1 MCLSEKGIIITICC
15 PWFQSEQDKSLLGS
29 AIKKAFHDSKK
40 VFITLFENRKWV
52 VSPDDLINFLTS
64 YPLPQQP
71 SAATV
76 CPPRGITG
84 KQQLPYPWDYKI
96 HSLSG
101 KTVLVL
107 TRIRNGIISDQI
119 NQPDDVQ
126 YWKPGFVVPREIK
139 ASLYKKNTKTSN
151 GELFILMTEDGT
163 LACQVNKKDEKD
175 WQNFILL
182 GLDETIVLQTQLRHG
197 QISFKDKD
205 VVINKENLRVPQD
218 QITKLDQDYKET
230 PSAHLFIASDWKG
243 NLSYIVKVGTHLIDN
258 LILIFFLILR
268 TLSEAVAGSCPTL
281 LSNCKFNTSF

>member
-1 MCLSEKGIIITICC
+1 MITICC
-15 PWFQSEQDKSLLGS
+15 PWFQSEQDKSLYGS
-29 AIKKAFHDSKK
+29 AIKKEFLDSRK
-40 VFITLFENRKWV
+40 VFITWFENGNGV

-64 YPLPQQP
+64 YPFPQQL
-71 SAATV
+71 SAATN

-84 KQQLPYPWDYKI
+84 KQRLPYPWDYKI
-96 HSLSG
+96 HLLSG

-119 NQPDDVQ
+119 NQPEDVQ
-126 YWKPGFVVPREIK
+126 YWKPGFVVPREMK

-182 GLDETIVLQTQLRHG
+182 GLDETIVLQTQLAHG
-197 QISFKDKD
+197 QISFEDKN

-218 QITKLDQDYKET
+218 QITKLDQDYKEI
-230 PSAHLFIASDWKG
+230 PSTHLFIASESKG
-243 NLSYIVKVGTHLIDN
+243 NLRYIVKVGTHLIDN
-258 LILIFFLILR
+258 LILIFFNFENSFR
-268 TLSEAVAGSCPTL
+268 SSGGQLSY
-281 LSNCKFNTSF
+281 SFKQL